1 MNRDS
6 VKSSLDSIELSSS
19 YVLELVDK
27 IVDDCCGGLDKY
39 IKYISG
45 VLKDVSETAHALT
58 DEELDD
64 IILTL
69 PTLLY
74 FVGETQEKIGLK
86 GDMSESAR
94 KKLFNDYFIQ
104 AEGTV
109 QQKKSKAENETL
121 DNEIVSFV
129 YNRAYN
135 LIKQRVSNAL
145 ELLQSA
151 KKVSSRRMIQLEL
164 SRSTPNYDRS

>member
-86 GDMSESAR
+86 GDMSESTR
-94 KKLFNDYFIQ
+94 KKLFS
-104 AEGTV
+104 G
-109 QQKKSKAENETL
+109 ENKVCHQMV
-121 DNEIVSFV
+121 I
-129 YNRAYN
+129 
-135 LIKQRVSNAL
+135 LIF
-145 ELLQSA
+145 LL
-151 KKVSSRRMIQLEL
+151 L
-164 SRSTPNYDRS
+164 SLFHQWDM